1 MQKEICEFLKEH
13 DVEYKENYPLSEISS
28 VKIGSKADFVSYPNT
43 EEKIIELVKFLRKNK
58 ISYKIVGR
66 MSNVLPSDKK
76 YEGVILSTDKLKSYK
91 IEDNYV
97 RVSSG
102 VSLPFLSKTTA
113 EHGLSGFEKMCGI
126 PGSVGGSVYGNAGA
140 FGTEISDILEEVK
153 IYDCD
158 ADSVFHLKGSD
169 CGFTY
174 RSSLL
179 KGKNIVIISAGFRL
193 TKSDLKTVKEKM
205 RECSLI
211 RRSTQPVGI
220 PSLGS
225 AFKRT
230 AQNISAAKLIDG
242 CGLKGFKIGG
252 ASVSSKHA
260 GFIVNLGNSTAED
273 YLRVADY
280 VSDRV
285 FEKYGVNLEKEIEVM

>member
-1 MQKEICEFLKEH
+1 
-13 DVEYKENYPLSEISS
+13 
-28 VKIGSKADFVSYPNT
+28 
-43 EEKIIELVKFLRKNK
+43 
-58 ISYKIVGR
+58 
-66 MSNVLPSDKK
+66 
-76 YEGVILSTDKLKSYK
+76 
-91 IEDNYV
+91 
-97 RVSSG
+97 
-102 VSLPFLSKTTA
+102 
-113 EHGLSGFEKMCGI
+113 
-126 PGSVGGSVYGNAGA
+126 
-140 FGTEISDILEEVK
+140 
-153 IYDCD
+153 
-158 ADSVFHLKGSD
+158 
-169 CGFTY
+169 
-174 RSSLL
+174 
-179 KGKNIVIISAGFRL
+179 
-193 TKSDLKTVKEKM
+193 M

-225 AFKRT
+225 VFKRT